1 MVSLPPGVT
10 DRDGHYLDPC
20 GTARAL
26 LDRLPKDQPP
36 RGMKP
41 NWGSE
46 RDAAYAI
53 AARLGHYFDPKCQ
66 SCDADVMDVLIQAAK

>member
-1 MVSLPPGVT
+1 MVSG
-10 DRDGHYLDPC
+10 LDDHIDPAMFY
-20 GTARAL
+20 GWRAKQL

-36 RGMKP
+36 RGIKP

-53 AARLGHYFDPKCQ
+53 AARLGHHFDPKCQ

>member
-1 MVSLPPGVT
+1 MVSLPPFIT
-10 DRDGHYLDPC
+10 DQDGRYWNERA
-20 GTARAL
+20 TARAF

-53 AARLGHYFDPKCQ
+53 AAMLGHHFDPKCQ

>member
-1 MVSLPPGVT
+1 M
-10 DRDGHYLDPC
+10 DPVQFNRW
-20 GTARAL
+20 RASQL
-26 LDRLPKDQPP
+26 LARLPKDQPP

-53 AARLGHYFDPKCQ
+53 AARLGHYFDPNCQ
-66 SCDADVMDVLIQAAK
+66 SCDADVMDVLIEAAK